1 MGRTKNPRNYEEKQI
16 VNLELETL
24 NKISTMIKTLIIEDE
39 KPAARKL
46 QRMLSAFEEL
56 EIVAVI
62 HSVEEG
68 VDYFKNNPHPD
79 LIFSDIVL
87 GDGLSFDI
95 FEQVPTK
102 SFIIYTTA
110 FDNYTL
116 KAFKL
121 NSIDYLL
128 KPILEED
135 LKNAIEK
142 FQSFLPQEQS
152 LESLNLKE
160 LIKKEQPKLSRIVA
174 KIGYNLKIIQ
184 ISEVSCFFS
193 ENKIVYAQ
201 TSERNYP
208 TEFTLDELQD
218 SLDDTQFFRVNRQFI
233 INLNFIK
240 NIHTS
245 PNYKVELNFQP
256 EEEISVSRER
266 VKEFKEWL
274 GY

>member
-1 MGRTKNPRNYEEKQI
+1 MKVI
-16 VNLELETL
+16 
-24 NKISTMIKTLIIEDE
+24 IIEDE

-46 QRMLSAFEEL
+46 ERMLGLFADLEL
-56 EIVAVI
+56 VKTI

-68 VDYFKNNPHPD
+68 VEFFENNQHPD

-95 FEQVPTK
+95 FEKVPTK

-128 KPILEED
+128 KPIMEED
-135 LKNAIEK
+135 LQKAIEK
-142 FQSFLPQEQS
+142 YKSFLPQEQRYND
-152 LESLNLKE
+152 LNFKE
-160 LIKKEQPKLSRIVA
+160 LIKNDVPKISRIVA

-184 ISEVSCFFS
+184 IDEVSCFYS

-201 TSERNYP
+201 TSERIFP
-208 TEFTLDELQD
+208 TDFTLDELQET
-218 SLDDTQFFRVNRQFI
+218 LDENRFFRVNRQFI

-245 PNYKVELNFQP
+245 PYYKVEMQFQP
-256 EEEISVSRER
+256 SEEISVSRER
-266 VKEFKEWL
+266 VKDFKDWL
-274 GY
+274 SK